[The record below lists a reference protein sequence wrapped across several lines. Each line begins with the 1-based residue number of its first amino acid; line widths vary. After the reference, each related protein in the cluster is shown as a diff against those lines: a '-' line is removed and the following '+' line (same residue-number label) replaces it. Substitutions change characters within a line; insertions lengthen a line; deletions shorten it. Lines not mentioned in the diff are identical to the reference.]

1 MITLTRALNLP
12 EALRLQERL
21 AASGI
26 SSHIPDEAIV
36 RAYQG
41 AVWITGGLRVEV
53 ALPNLARARAILEN
67 FYCNAPASAA
77 RTPSS
82 LKPAPRTPC
91 LV

>member
-1 MITLTRALNLP
+1 MTTLTRALNLP

-26 SSHIPDEAIV
+26 TARIPDEAIV

-53 ALPNLARARAILEN
+53 AQEDLARARAILEG
-67 FYCNAPASAA
+67 FYCNAPAPAA
-77 RTPSS
+77 RTPSPG
-82 LKPAPRTPC
+82 KPSPRTPC